1 MLIVVR
7 SHDFKYKKKW
17 FWFKCLQ
24 RWDEVDIQEE
34 TEDGKKI
41 KSKIQVPMQVI
52 ICSYKE
58 GKLYLNL
65 AATLQIWTFNLFLK
79 EFPVI
84 SWPTF
89 VLHLSYII
97 WLRTTCRTK

>member
-58 GKLYLNL
+58 GKLYSNL
-65 AATLQIWTFNLFLK
+65 AATLQIWTFNLFLRVSGNILTYVCITS
-79 EFPVI
+79 FLYNMI
-84 SWPTF
+84 T
-89 VLHLSYII
+89 YYM
-97 WLRTTCRTK
+97 